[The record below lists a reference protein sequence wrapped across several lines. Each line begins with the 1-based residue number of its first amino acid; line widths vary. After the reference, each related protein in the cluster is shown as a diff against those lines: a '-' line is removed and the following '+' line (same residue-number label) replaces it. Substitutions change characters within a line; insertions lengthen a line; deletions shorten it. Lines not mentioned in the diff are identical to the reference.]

1 MYEQATRLLG
11 LEGLVV
17 MALEERG
24 AKSSSLTPLQLG
36 AAGELAAR
44 APARM
49 PRGLSLDE
57 AITAAATSWRRS
69 SPTPTAAVYST
80 SSMAGPPSPW
90 SATCARFPSLT
101 AKRSSSSDRSLRRLP
116 ASGQGDPPER
126 HGVCDP
132 FHLVRGVNTALDTSG
147 GSTNA

>member
-57 AITAAATSWRRS
+57 AHHRRGHELATVVSDPDRRCVLNVIDGR
-69 SPTPTAAVYST
+69 PTVALERY
-80 SSMAGPPSPW
+80 M
-90 SATCARFPSLT
+90 
-101 AKRSSSSDRSLRRLP
+101 RSISVAHRE
-116 ASGQGDPPER
+116 AIEF
-126 HGVCDP
+126 V
-132 FHLVRGVNTALDTSG
+132 
-147 GSTNA
+147 